1 MSETASP
8 PVPTLGR
15 PWNER
20 FPGPAPQPIAAGGR
34 MELREGMRVLG
45 FFPAERRKGLSCRP
59 IGPEPE
65 AVICLGALAPEVAR
79 LSLTFLGPAE
89 PEAFGPVRLV
99 YEGQALATQA
109 VRAPD
114 RVAALLPEAWAL
126 EAELPPADALPRP
139 AWGRLDILFDR
150 VLPDPDPRAARW
162 AGPSL
167 HTIEFLG

>member
-1 MSETASP
+1 MSETAP
-8 PVPTLGR
+8 PPGPPLGR

-20 FPGPAPQPIAAGGR
+20 FPGPAPQAVAAGGR

-45 FFPAERRKGLSCRP
+45 FLPVLRREGLSCRP

-65 AVICLGALAPEVAR
+65 AVVCLGALAPEVAR
-79 LSLTFLGPAE
+79 LRLSFLGPAE

-99 YEGQALATQA
+99 YEGQALP
-109 VRAPD
+109 VRATDVPA
-114 RVAALLPEAWAL
+114 RIAALVPEAWSL
-126 EAELPPADALPRP
+126 EAELPAADTLPRP

-150 VLPDPDPRAARW
+150 VLPDPHAARW

-167 HTIEFLG
+167 HAIEFLE